1 VKKKQSLYTLGEL
14 AKLLDVRLS
23 GQADIGISGLA
34 TLKSAGPG
42 QLSFLSNPRYTS
54 QLSDCHASALII
66 HPDQADKAPCACLI
80 SDAPYVTYAR
90 ASHLFTPVEPDTDL
104 PAIHPTASIST
115 SAKLA
120 ADVIVGAHAVIEDRV
135 TIGAGS
141 RIGAGTSIG
150 RDVTIGS
157 NSVLYANVT
166 VYHQVVIGDNCIF
179 HSGVVIGADGFG
191 FAFDG
196 EQSIKIAQLGGV
208 RIGHDVEIGASSTID
223 RGALDDTIIEQGVK
237 IDNQVQIGHNCVIG
251 KHTII
256 CGCTAVAG
264 STTLGSYCMI
274 GGASAFAGHL
284 TIADK
289 VVVSAM
295 SMITRSLDTGAYSS
309 GTGIMESSI
318 WRKNVVRFSQLN
330 EMSKRLREL
339 ERSARDKGI
348 IAE

>member
-1 VKKKQSLYTLGEL
+1 MEKKQRSYTLGEL
-14 AKLLDVRLS
+14 AKLLDVTLS
-23 GQADIGISGLA
+23 GSADIGISGLA
-34 TLKSAGPG
+34 TLKSARPG

-54 QLSDCHASALII
+54 QLSNCKASALII

-80 SDAPYVTYAR
+80 TDTPYVTYAR
-90 ASHLFTPVEPDTDL
+90 ASHLFTPIDPDTDS
-104 PAIHPTASIST
+104 PAIHPTASISS

-120 ADVIVGAHAVIEDRV
+120 ADVVVGPHAAIGDRV
-135 TIGAGS
+135 TIGSGS

-150 RDVTIGS
+150 RDSVIGS
-157 NSVLYANVT
+157 NSILYSNVT
-166 VYHQVVIGDNCIF
+166 IYHQVEIGNNCIL

-196 EQSIKIAQLGGV
+196 EQSLKIAQLGGV
-208 RIGHDVEIGASSTID
+208 RIADDVEIGASSTVD
-223 RGALDDTIIEQGVK
+223 RGALDDTIIEKGVK
-237 IDNQVQIGHNCVIG
+237 IDNQVQIGHNCIIG

-264 STTLGSYCMI
+264 STTLGSYCTI

-284 TIADK
+284 NIGDK

-309 GTGIMESSI
+309 GTGIMESSV

-330 EMSKRLREL
+330 EMSKRLRQL
-339 ERSARDKGI
+339 ERSARASGI
-348 IAE
+348 IEE

>member
-1 VKKKQSLYTLGEL
+1 MDKKQSLYTLGEL
-14 AKLLDVRLS
+14 AELLDVTLVGR
-23 GQADIGISGLA
+23 ADIGISGLA
-34 TLKSAGPG
+34 TLKTAGPG

-54 QLSDCHASALII
+54 QLSNCRASALII
-66 HPDQADKAPCACLI
+66 HPDQADRSPCACLI
-80 SDAPYVTYAR
+80 SDSPYVTYAR
-90 ASHLFTPVEPDTDL
+90 VSQLFAPADSDTEA
-104 PAIHPTASIST
+104 PTIHPTASISST
-115 SAKLA
+115 AKLA
-120 ADVIVGAHAVIEDRV
+120 ADVVVGAHAVIEDRV
-135 TIGAGS
+135 TIGAGT

-150 RDVTIGS
+150 KDVTIGS

-166 VYHQVVIGDNCIF
+166 VYHQVVIGDNCIL

-264 STTLGSYCMI
+264 STTLGSYCLI

-295 SMITRSLDTGAYSS
+295 SMVTKSLDTGAYSS
-309 GTGIMESSI
+309 GTGIMESSL

-330 EMSKRLREL
+330 EISKRLREL
-339 ERSARDKGI
+339 ESMTRVKK
-348 IAE
+348 

>member
-1 VKKKQSLYTLGEL
+1 VEKKQVLYTLGEL
-14 AKLLDVRLS
+14 AKLLDVTLS

-34 TLKSAGPG
+34 TLKTAGPG

-54 QLSDCHASALII
+54 QLSNCHASALII
-66 HPDQADKAPCACLI
+66 HPDQADKSPCACLI

-90 ASHLFTPVEPDTDL
+90 ASQLFTPVDPVSDT
-104 PAIHPTASIST
+104 PAIHPTASISA
-115 SAKLA
+115 SAKLS
-120 ADVIVGAHAVIEDRV
+120 ADVIVGAHAIIEDRA

-150 RDVTIGS
+150 RDVSIGK
-157 NSVLYANVT
+157 NSILYANVT
-166 VYHQVVIGDNCIF
+166 IYHQVSIGNNCIL
-179 HSGVVIGADGFG
+179 HSGVIIGADGFG

-196 EQSIKIAQLGGV
+196 ARSIKIAQLGGV

-237 IDNQVQIGHNCVIG
+237 IDNQVQIGHNCIIG

-256 CGCTAVAG
+256 CGCTCIAG
-264 STTLGSYCMI
+264 STTVGSYCMI

-289 VVVSAM
+289 VTVSAM
-295 SMITRSLDTGAYSS
+295 AMVTKSLGPGAWSS
-309 GTGIMESSI
+309 GTGVMESSI

-339 ERSARDKGI
+339 ERSTDVK
-348 IAE
+348 E

>member
-1 VKKKQSLYTLGEL
+1 VEKKQVLYTLGEL
-14 AKLLDVRLS
+14 AELLDVTLS
-23 GQADIGISGLA
+23 GRADIGISGLA

-42 QLSFLSNPRYTS
+42 QLSFLSNPRYTN
-54 QLSDCHASALII
+54 QLNDCHASALII
-66 HPDQADKAPCACLI
+66 HPDQADKSPCACLI
-80 SDAPYVTYAR
+80 SASPYVTYAR
-90 ASHLFTPVEPDTDL
+90 ASQLFTPADPATDA
-104 PAIHPTASIST
+104 PSIHPTASISK
-115 SAKLA
+115 SATLA

-135 TIGAGS
+135 TIGSGS

-150 RDVTIGS
+150 RDVSIGN
-157 NSVLYANVT
+157 NSILYANVT
-166 VYHQVVIGDNCIF
+166 VYHQVSIGDNCIL

-196 EQSIKIAQLGGV
+196 VESIKIAQLGGV
-208 RIGHDVEIGASSTID
+208 RIENDVEIGASSTID

-256 CGCTAVAG
+256 CGCTCVAG

-289 VVVSAM
+289 VTVSAM
-295 SMITRSLDTGAYSS
+295 AMVTKSLGPGAWSS
-309 GTGIMESSI
+309 GTGVMESSL

-330 EMSKRLREL
+330 EMSRRLRDL
-339 ERSARDKGI
+339 ERSTDVK
-348 IAE
+348 E